1 MTCNEHEMYNMY
13 STGSCR
19 SYSDHSGNGTTLVP
33 RKAMKNI
40 SRATIA
46 RWASQQECGC
56 LDDACVAWRPVPLAT
71 RALWWLGEDWF
82 RDPTGRC
89 TPNLPPVHQALQ
101 HRSHRNTGF
110 FQSPC
115 SKWSTCLHL
124 GWMKYVQALKHFSI
138 DLIEILDF
146 SKVPAPNG
154 PHAFIWVEWNT
165 SRPFHLIVLWDE
177 AVVAH
182 DINPIQSLGILIFS
196 SVTCSRE
203 FDVAVD
209 SMEKKVIVFNTVLV
223 STDAVFPPWL
233 FPILRVQTFAITHRS
248 GVPSTITSRSDLHFW
263 FSKTSNRSRI
273 ALAPRSPTKGGWQK
287 KVCIRQHDC
296 VPVVYKQK
304 KMLCWKLWSQLI
316 STSFY

>member
-1 MTCNEHEMYNMY
+1 M
-13 STGSCR
+13 
-19 SYSDHSGNGTTLVP
+19 
-33 RKAMKNI
+33 
-40 SRATIA
+40 
-46 RWASQQECGC
+46 
-56 LDDACVAWRPVPLAT
+56 
-71 RALWWLGEDWF
+71 
-82 RDPTGRC
+82 
-89 TPNLPPVHQALQ
+89 
-101 HRSHRNTGF
+101 
-110 FQSPC
+110 
-115 SKWSTCLHL
+115 
-124 GWMKYVQALKHFSI
+124 
-138 DLIEILDF
+138 
-146 SKVPAPNG
+146 
-154 PHAFIWVEWNT
+154 

-287 KVCIRQHDC
+287 KSVHPPTWLCSSRVQTEKNALLKALKPTNLHLLLLN
-296 VPVVYKQK
+296 VPQILITRVWV
-304 KMLCWKLWSQLI
+304 KLWENSDWPI
-316 STSFY
+316 WF